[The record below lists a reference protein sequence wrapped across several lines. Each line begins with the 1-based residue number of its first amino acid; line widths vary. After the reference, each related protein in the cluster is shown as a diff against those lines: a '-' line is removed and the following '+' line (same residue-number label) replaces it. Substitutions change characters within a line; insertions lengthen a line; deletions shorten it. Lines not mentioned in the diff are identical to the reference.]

1 MPNTH
6 TTLTGLFD
14 DIADAI
20 RSKTGGSADITAD
33 SFPDAIEDIPTG
45 VPRTGLDIT
54 VSNGVAHIPAGLY
67 RNNINR
73 TVVQGSQTYTQNG
86 TYDVRALAQA
96 VVSVSGATYP
106 QLISYTKR
114 ELVQAEDWLNNTKGL
129 GNLICDA
136 YLPNI
141 SGEMHLYYMVVK
153 NNTASSQR
161 MDEGWVFRASTQGS
175 SSGWS
180 WRQNYTN
187 GAQFNNSSR
196 ALYISAGAN
205 ITIHD
210 YKFAFAPIAQ
220 GG

>member
-1 MPNTH
+1 MALD
-6 TTLTGLFD
+6 TTIPVSALTYNGTPMTLSG
-14 DIADAI
+14 II
-20 RSKTGGSADITAD
+20 PSGKITITA
-33 SFPDAIEDIPTG
+33 
-45 VPRTGLDIT
+45 
-54 VSNGVAHIPAGLY
+54 
-67 RNNINR
+67 
-73 TVVQGSQTYTQNG
+73 NG
-86 TYDVRALAQA
+86 TDIDVSQYALAD
-96 VVSVSGATYP
+96 VNVSGATYP

-161 MDEGWVFRASTQGS
+161 MDEGWVFRASEQGS
-175 SSGWS
+175 SGGWS

-187 GAQFNNSSR
+187 GAQFNNSYRS
-196 ALYISAGAN
+196 LYISAGAN

-210 YKFAFAPIAQ
+210 YKFAYPPIAQ